1 MVEGAPNPD
10 KNPELITQSEAG
22 EVLEDKPI
30 DALVVFGGGIHSDEN
45 FERMAIGKSLIGH
58 PEKGNRVPL
67 LARLR
72 VLGAAELYLKGQVG
86 DVILTGGPVAK
97 DKGIEASEAVLMKDY
112 FLKTLRKRWRT
123 ELKQEGLGEEEL
135 EEELTRRLAD
145 AENHVLL
152 EDKATNTIE
161 NFAHT
166 ISFLESNKQKY
177 QNIGFMSNEFHMDRI
192 LQLGRKF
199 QVEGQRLPSEP
210 LVAERDPRLRKITQM
225 FLDPEINSLYREEI
239 IDKISDPEQK
249 RIAQARF
256 SNVDAMEA
264 GERRWSRGLE
274 EMPAYWLPNVAVMEP
289 QNLRSVLAA
298 EQQTLGYLEQRGI
311 NPDELNDEDLQASL
325 RGIHREIPPV
335 EWERE
340 EK

>member
-1 MVEGAPNPD
+1 MVESAPN
-10 KNPELITQSEAG
+10 SEEILEPMEQG
-22 EVLEDKPI
+22 EVVNDKPI
-30 DALVVFGGGIHSDEN
+30 NALVVFGGGIHSDEN
-45 FERMAIGKSLIGH
+45 FERMAMGKSLIGH

-72 VLGAAELYLKGQVG
+72 VLGAVELYLQGKVE

-97 DKGIEASEAVLMKDY
+97 DKGIEASEAELMREY
-112 FLKTLRKRWRT
+112 FLRTLKKRWRT
-123 ELKQEGLGEEEL
+123 ELKQQGLGENEAEGEL
-135 EEELTRRLAD
+135 VKRLLEVD
-145 AENHVLL
+145 EHILL

-166 ISFLESNKQKY
+166 ISFLEENKTKY
-177 QNIGFMSNEFHMDRI
+177 QHIGFISNEFHMDRI

-199 QVEGQRLPSEP
+199 QVEGERLPSEP
-210 LVAERDPRLRKITQM
+210 LVSERDPRLRKITQM
-225 FLDPEINSLYREEI
+225 FLDPEINGLYREEV

-256 SNVDAMEA
+256 SNTSGMVA

-289 QNLRSVLAA
+289 QNLRAVLAA
-298 EQQTLGYLEQRGI
+298 EQQTIDYLGQKGI
-311 NPDELNDEDLQASL
+311 NPDELSDEDLQSSL
-325 RGIHREIPPV
+325 RSIQREIPPV

-340 EK
+340 EE